1 MEGPNYRAGP
11 QTSMEL
17 DRLGVRITSS
27 SPGLSPKQL
36 GPLPGHYPMANGGY
50 PRLAMSAPGCLTGRV
65 QPQRPRP
72 SKLVMRVRFSSPAR
86 REVPNGTAIAAS
98 SAQQR
103 ERRTR
108 PAQRRSPVHRL
119 GRLGRQAARGD
130 CLLVDRAPKG
140 ETVAAQIPARTPSS
154 YAVAIRRAR
163 TVRSLH

>member
-1 MEGPNYRAGP
+1 MEGPNYRAAP

-17 DRLGVRITSS
+17 DRLGVPITSS

-98 SAQQR
+98 SAQQP
-103 ERRTR
+103 ERRIR
-108 PAQRRSPVHRL
+108 PAQRRSPCIDS
-119 GRLGRQAARGD
+119 ARS
-130 CLLVDRAPKG
+130 VDKPPA
-140 ETVAAQIPARTPSS
+140 ETV
-154 YAVAIRRAR
+154 YW
-163 TVRSLH
+163 